1 MINCDNVINIRA
13 IRTPKPNQQVPE
25 ARPSRIALV
34 SPDLPTNKATSGILR
49 RRQRSWKL
57 GRTCEPRPWPH
68 YNHFS
73 INKELGTCRMQLS
86 LGTSTSV
93 LGWRACDVPISLS
106 CTSHVCFVCLRV
118 LIVIN
123 TGHRCTGARVV
134 ASWSRV
140 AFVPHSSRRGTA
152 AAGELLDVRWRCSA
166 PTGQFATCLRNVT

>member
-13 IRTPKPNQQVPE
+13 IKTPKPNQQVPE

-106 CTSHVCFVCLRV
+106 CTSHGCFVCLRV
-118 LIVIN
+118 LRVI
-123 TGHRCTGARVV
+123 TQGTGAQVRV
-134 ASWSRV
+134 W
-140 AFVPHSSRRGTA
+140 SRRGRGWRSFRTA
-152 AAGELLDVRWRCSA
+152 VGAALPRLASCPTYDDAVARRLDNSQLA
-166 PTGQFATCLRNVT
+166 YVT